1 MYRLLVGVT
10 VIPGEQPVFIFRGSS
25 PLSCT
30 STALG
35 MLTTDSPA
43 AFLLS
48 AGCDNATEKSKRE
61 AQNPVRTQGAACR
74 DKWFLSHS
82 AASQRAPAGTTCHLA
97 QEHHQITQ

>member
-35 MLTTDSPA
+35 MLTA
-43 AFLLS
+43 ALLLS
-48 AGCDNATEKSKRE
+48 AGSDNATEKSKRE